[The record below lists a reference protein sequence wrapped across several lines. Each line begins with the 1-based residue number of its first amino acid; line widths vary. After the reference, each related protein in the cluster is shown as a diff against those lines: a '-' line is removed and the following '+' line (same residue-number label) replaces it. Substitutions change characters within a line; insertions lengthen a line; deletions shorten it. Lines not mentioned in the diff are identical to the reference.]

1 MTWLLR
7 FLLFLAAFFLVRKVI
22 NFVLGLGTGSSRS
35 SQTSRGPGREKAIE
49 GQMVKDPHCGMYVAS
64 SLALS
69 LGSGEQ
75 AVYFC
80 SQDCQDAYLREKQLE
95 KQTHS

>member
-7 FLLFLAAFFLVRKVI
+7 FLLFLAAFFLVRKAI
-22 NFVLGLGTGSSRS
+22 NFVLGLGAPSGNRRRSRARPGS
-35 SQTSRGPGREKAIE
+35 EKAIE
-49 GQMVKDPHCGMYVAS
+49 GRMVKDPHCGMYVAS

-69 LGSGEQ
+69 LGSGEK

-80 SQDCQDAYLREKQLE
+80 SQDCKEAYLRSKQLRD
-95 KQTHS
+95 HAHH